1 MAMYSDKARDRLWFG
16 KPCLLHYRCRS
27 IGTVSTT
34 PQTTR
39 VTAFSTVRARMLFWI
54 LAATIPIYSGALYIS
69 YEATARRLEAGA
81 ERDADELAARLAA
94 ELDAVIRPMEGGL
107 HTVAHQLESIDPPR
121 AQYAQRILGIL
132 GAWPNVYGSTIAVE
146 VDKEANKSDARAQPF
161 APYYFRRGDTVAYSD
176 LALDSYGYQELPWYR
191 RAADAKQ
198 PVWSAPYFDAGG
210 GEIWM
215 VTYSVPFFR
224 KLPNTQ
230 RALAGVITADLD
242 LNWVRKAAI
251 GATLGPVGMGWL
263 SSPPDGESFVAPIGA
278 TTDRIAAF
286 DTAMN
291 QPAIRSA
298 GETMLAN
305 RITFSLLPK
314 AISTKPVYL
323 AVRHLET
330 LEWRLMLVIPQAE
343 LLSEARVLL
352 NRQLWLGVIGLVLLI
367 AAITAVATGIAR
379 PIHTLAESVGRASQ
393 GDSLDFRL
401 PETPRS
407 DEIGVL
413 TDALRRMRDSL
424 QEHIR
429 LRAESL
435 AEQARLEH
443 ELQIAA
449 SIQQSMLPTSAS
461 AAALPAAV
469 EVAAALLPAKQVGGD
484 LYDYFIVRDGTVLDG
499 NLLFAVGDVS
509 DKGIPAA
516 LFMARLSALLRVLG
530 TNGELPN
537 RLLTAINAKL
547 AEGNDACMFVT
558 LGCGVLNMESGQL
571 RYASAGH
578 ESPLLRE
585 LEGTVR
591 PLATENGAA
600 IGIETSVEYQ
610 LFDGYIAPGDTLVL
624 FTDGITEA
632 EDESGKLWGTER
644 LIALLSTSRD
654 DRPATLVKQIVDAV
668 SAHASTFHVTDD
680 LTVMAARF
688 NPPRVTTRRNADGAH
703 WLVEVDP
710 TSAGV
715 QQTQQRLR
723 GILAAR
729 SIGQEQIHDIELIVE
744 ELLTNVVRVAD
755 AEDKSIRLTLDCALT
770 SSRILL
776 TVRDNGTEFNPLAK
790 YRPDLDADIADR
802 DVGGLGIHLIKQLAD
817 DCSYARLDGWNVFEA
832 RLTRIAGKN

>member
-1 MAMYSDKARDRLWFG
+1 
-16 KPCLLHYRCRS
+16 
-27 IGTVSTT
+27 
-34 PQTTR
+34 
-39 VTAFSTVRARMLFWI
+39 MLFWI

-81 ERDADELAARLAA
+81 ERDADELAARLAS

-121 AQYAQRILGIL
+121 TQYAQRILGIL

-198 PVWSAPYFDAGG
+198 PIWSAPYFDAGG

-224 KLPNTQ
+224 KLPNT
-230 RALAGVITADLD
+230 RVLAGVITADLD
-242 LNWVRKAAI
+242 LNWVRKAATD
-251 GATLGPVGMGWL
+251 ATLGPIGMGWL

-291 QPAIRSA
+291 QAAIRSV
-298 GETMLAN
+298 GETMLAKRN
-305 RITFSLLPK
+305 TFALLPK
-314 AISTKPVYL
+314 SISAKPAYL
-323 AVRHLET
+323 AVRHLDT

-343 LLSEARVLL
+343 LMGEARVLL

-379 PIHTLAESVGRASQ
+379 PIHTLAESVSRASSD
-393 GDSLDFRL
+393 DSLDFRL
-401 PETPRS
+401 PETPRR

-469 EVAAALLPAKQVGGD
+469 EIAAALLPAKQVGGD
-484 LYDYFIVRDGTVLDG
+484 LYDYFLVHDGAALG

-537 RLLTAINAKL
+537 RLLTTINAKL

-558 LGCGVLNMESGQL
+558 LGCGVLNIESGRL

-585 LEGTVR
+585 LEGSVR

-610 LFDGYIAPGDTLVL
+610 LFEGYIAPGDTLVL

-644 LIALLSTSRD
+644 LIALLSTSLD
-654 DRPATLVKQIVDAV
+654 DRPAALVKQIVDAV
-668 SAHASTFHVTDD
+668 SAHASAFHVTDD

-688 NPPRVTTRRNADGAH
+688 NPPRVTTRRDTDGAH
-703 WLVEVDP
+703 WLIEVDP
-710 TSAGV
+710 TSTGV
-715 QQTQQRLR
+715 QQTQQRLH

-729 SIGQEQIHDIELIVE
+729 SIRDEQIHDIEVIVE
-744 ELLTNVVRVAD
+744 ELLTNIVRVAATD
-755 AEDKSIRLTLDCALT
+755 DKSIRLTLDCAL
-770 SSRILL
+770 SPSHIVL
-776 TVRDNGTEFNPLAK
+776 TVRDNGVEFNPLANDS
-790 YRPDLDADIADR
+790 PDIDADIADR
-802 DVGGLGIHLIKQLAD
+802 GVGGLGIHLIKQLAD
-817 DCSYARLDGWNVFEA
+817 ECSYAQLDGWNVFEA
-832 RLTRIAGKN
+832 RLTRIPGKN